1 MIGQTISHYLILEKL
16 GGGGMGVVY
25 KAEDIDLGRFVA
37 LKFLPDDLTQEPQAL
52 ERFRREARAASAL
65 NHPNICTIYEIGK
78 HGEQA
83 FIAMEFLDGVT
94 LKHLIAGKPLENET
108 VLSLATEIAAGLDAA
123 HSQGIVHRDIKP
135 ANIFVTKRGHAKVLD
150 FGLAKIAPSAGPSS
164 RVASANTMTAADEQH
179 LTSPGSTLGTI
190 AYMSPEQARAKE
202 LDART
207 DLFSLGA
214 VLYEMAT
221 GQLPF
226 RGDSTAIIF
235 EAILSRAPLPPVR
248 LNPDVP
254 LELERIINKALE
266 KDRDLR
272 YQHAADMR
280 ADLKRLKREM
290 ESRPGLSTDQGPEAA
305 LEATGS
311 QAVHGS
317 APASGS
323 SQRVSPSVSSTGV
336 AGSAP
341 RSSLAKHPYGRIA
354 AAVALVLLLVGGAAW
369 WRSTRTA
376 PEPAQEVTVV
386 PLTAHPGDERDPSFS
401 PDGSQVAF
409 AWGPEGGNPDIYVK
423 LVGPG
428 EPIRLTNTPE
438 DERMPQWS
446 PDGRWIAFPRSLGAA
461 GVIAVPALGGP
472 ERVITREA
480 GTTYVSWSADS
491 LWLSYCAG
499 SPRSLYLAPL
509 NGGDKKLVIGPLQGK
524 FEVSGGVLSPDS
536 RQLALI
542 YNRLGLYVVGLSS
555 DYKPEGEP
563 KLLTPP
569 DWRIVSPAWTPDGKE
584 ILFIRTAG
592 NANIGGDTAMYRV
605 AVDGGEPQRV
615 SFAGDNPWFLAIAR
629 RGNRMAFT
637 RLHRD
642 TNIYRVALQ
651 PDGTIHEAA
660 QALISSSRRDDSA
673 SYSPDGSHIAFVSNR
688 TGPLEIW
695 VSTADGKDP
704 VQLTDA
710 PDWAEVGDPQWSPDS
725 SRIAYHARPT
735 ADSALQVFMVSAS
748 GGTPQPLTSGSASDA
763 RPTWSRDGS
772 WVYFASDRGDGV
784 SNIWKVASSG
794 GAATQVTRNGGL
806 FALESPDRKWLYF
819 TAPGGMLR
827 RMPLEGGQETD
838 YVLGLLDLSLAR
850 NPEAFFVATTGAYY
864 LAPGPDKRGA
874 LIRFISHAG
883 GESKT
888 LASIPRT
895 TAAGLSLST
904 DGRYLLYS
912 QYDQSA
918 AELLLVENFH

>member
-1 MIGQTISHYLILEKL
+1 
-16 GGGGMGVVY
+16 
-25 KAEDIDLGRFVA
+25 
-37 LKFLPDDLTQEPQAL
+37 
-52 ERFRREARAASAL
+52 
-65 NHPNICTIYEIGK
+65 
-78 HGEQA
+78 
-83 FIAMEFLDGVT
+83 
-94 LKHLIAGKPLENET
+94 
-108 VLSLATEIAAGLDAA
+108 
-123 HSQGIVHRDIKP
+123 
-135 ANIFVTKRGHAKVLD
+135 
-150 FGLAKIAPSAGPSS
+150 
-164 RVASANTMTAADEQH
+164 MTAVDEQH

-235 EAILSRAPLPPVR
+235 EAILSRTPLPPVR

-266 KDRDLR
+266 KDRELR

-290 ESRPGLSTDQGPEAA
+290 ETRPSLSVDAGPMAA
-305 LEATGS
+305 VKATGAQVAHES
-311 QAVHGS
+311 V
-317 APASGS
+317 PASGS
-323 SQRVSPSVSSTGV
+323 SPLVSPSASSSAV
-336 AGSAP
+336 AGSALA
-341 RSSLAKHPYGRIA
+341 SSLGRHPYGKVV
-354 AAVALVLLLVGGAAW
+354 AAVALLVLLAGGAAW
-369 WRSTRTA
+369 WRSTRTS
-376 PEPAQEVTVV
+376 PEPAKEVTVV

-409 AWGPEGGNPDIYVK
+409 AWGPEGGAPDIYVK

-461 GVIAVPALGGP
+461 GIIAIPALGGP
-472 ERVITREA
+472 ERVITREQS
-480 GTTYVSWSADS
+480 TTYVSWSADS
-491 LWLSYCAG
+491 QWVSYCAG
-499 SPRSLYLAPL
+499 SPQSLYLAPL

-524 FEVSGGVLSPDS
+524 FEVGAGVLSPDS
-536 RQLALI
+536 SKVALI
-542 YNRLGLYVVGLSS
+542 YHHPGLYVVGLSS

-584 ILFIRTAG
+584 ILFIRSAG
-592 NANIGGDTAMYRV
+592 NANIGGDTTMYRV

-629 RGNRMAFT
+629 RGSRMAFT

-651 PDGTIHEAA
+651 PNGMIHEAA

-673 SYSPDGSHIAFVSNR
+673 FYSPDGSHIAFISNR

-704 VQLTDA
+704 VQLTAA
-710 PDWAEVGDPQWSPDS
+710 PDWAEVGNPQWSPDNGK
-725 SRIAYHARPT
+725 IAYDARPT
-735 ADSALQVFMVSAS
+735 ADSELNVFIVSAS
-748 GGTPQPLTSGSASDA
+748 GGTPQPLTSGSANDA
-763 RPTWSRDGS
+763 RPTWSRDGR
-772 WVYFASDRGDGV
+772 WVYFASDRGGGM

-794 GAATQVTRNGGL
+794 GPATQVTRNGGL
-806 FALESPDRKWLYF
+806 FALESPDGKWLYF
-819 TAPGGMLR
+819 TAPGGTLR
-827 RMPLEGGQETD
+827 RMPLEGGPESD
-838 YVLGLLDLSLAR
+838 YVRGLGDLGLAR
-850 NPEAFFVATTGAYY
+850 NWGDFSVAAAGVYY
-864 LAPGPDKRGA
+864 LAPSPDQRGA
-874 LIRFISHAG
+874 LIRFMSQAG

-895 TAAGLSLST
+895 PAAGLSLSA
-904 DGRYLLYS
+904 DGHYLLYS

>member
-1 MIGQTISHYLILEKL
+1 MIGQTISHYHILEIL

-25 KAEDIDLGRFVA
+25 KAEDTDLGRFVA
-37 LKFLPDDLTQEPQAL
+37 LKFLPDDLSQEPQAL

-78 HGEQA
+78 HGEQL
-83 FIAMEFLDGVT
+83 FIAMEFLDGMT
-94 LKHLIAGKPLENET
+94 LKHLIAGKPLDNET
-108 VLSLATEIAAGLDAA
+108 VLSVATEITDGLDAA

-150 FGLAKIAPSAGPSS
+150 FGLAKIAPGAGSSS
-164 RVASANTMTAADEQH
+164 RIASANTMTATNDQH

-235 EAILSRAPLPPVR
+235 EAILSRAPLPPLR
-248 LNPDVP
+248 LNPNVP
-254 LELERIINKALE
+254 LELERIIQKALE
-266 KDRDLR
+266 KDRELR

-290 ESRPGLSTDQGPEAA
+290 ESRSGLLIDAGPEA
-305 LEATGS
+305 LVPETGT
-311 QAVHGS
+311 QGAHGS
-317 APASGS
+317 VPASGS
-323 SQRVSPSVSSTGV
+323 SRPVSSSVTSSAV
-336 AGSAP
+336 AGSSPASVP
-341 RSSLAKHPYGRIA
+341 GKHSYGKIA
-354 AAVALVLLLVGGAAW
+354 AAIIMLVLLAGGASW
-369 WRSTRTA
+369 WRSTRTV
-376 PEPAQEVTVV
+376 PEPAREVTIV

-446 PDGRWIAFPRSLGAA
+446 PDGQWIAFPRSTA
-461 GVIAVPALGGP
+461 GIIAIPALGGP
-472 ERVITREA
+472 ERVITREQS
-480 GTTYVSWSADS
+480 TNYVSWSADS
-491 LWLSYCAG
+491 QWLSYCAG
-499 SPRSLYLAPL
+499 SPRRLYLEPL
-509 NGGDKKLVIGPLQGK
+509 NGGDKRLVIGPLQGN
-524 FEVSGGVLSPDS
+524 SGVQAGILSPDS
-536 RQLALI
+536 SKLALL
-542 YNRLGLYVVGLSS
+542 YDHPGLYVVGLSG

-584 ILFIRTAG
+584 ILFIRYAG
-592 NANIGGDTAMYRV
+592 NPNIGGNTAMYRV
-605 AVDGGEPQRV
+605 AVDGGDPQRV

-651 PDGTIHEAA
+651 PNGTIHDSP
-660 QALISSSRRDDSA
+660 QILISSSRRDDSA
-673 SYSPDGSHIAFVSNR
+673 SYSPDGSHIAFISNR

-704 VQLTDA
+704 VQLTTA
-710 PDWAEVGDPQWSPDS
+710 PEWAEVGDPQWSPDGAK
-725 SRIAYHARPT
+725 IAYDARPT
-735 ADSALQVFMVSAS
+735 TDSPLSVFVVSAS

-763 RPTWSRDGS
+763 RPTWSRDGR
-772 WVYFASDRGDGV
+772 WVYFGSDRGGL

-794 GAATQVTRNGGL
+794 GPATQVTRNGGG
-806 FALESPDRKWLYF
+806 FALESPDRKWLLYS
-819 TAPGGMLR
+819 ANGGMVR
-827 RMPLEGGQETD
+827 RMPIEGGQESD
-838 YVLGLLDLSLAR
+838 YVRGLGDLGLAR
-850 NPEAFFVATTGAYY
+850 NWGAFSVAANGVYY
-864 LAPGPDKRGA
+864 LAPGPDQRGA
-874 LIRFISHAG
+874 LIRFISQAG

-895 TAAGLSLST
+895 PAAGLSLSP
-904 DGRYLLYS
+904 DGHSLLYS

-918 AELLLVENFH
+918 AELLLVENFR